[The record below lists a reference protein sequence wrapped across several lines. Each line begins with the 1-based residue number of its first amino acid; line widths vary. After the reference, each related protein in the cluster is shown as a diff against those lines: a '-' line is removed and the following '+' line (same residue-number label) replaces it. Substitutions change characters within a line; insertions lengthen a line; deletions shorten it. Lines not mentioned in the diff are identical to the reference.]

1 MTRAF
6 AVFLLDVSATLLC
19 ACDGP
24 ASMLPKSGGR
34 PYEVLVVSSD
44 KAVSHLLDS
53 VLSQDA
59 AGLPQSEPMFDVSEA
74 DSLHFNQAAKLARNI
89 VILTVNPAV
98 FTSVKIRYEKN
109 VWAKPQMVAYVNAPS
124 AAAMMKSA
132 PQIGRHLAGLF
143 IRAEMNVEISR
154 LAESHNAKAA
164 AAVDS
169 VLGCGIKIP
178 ADMKYSKKGDGFLWF
193 SDNSARGMQNICVY
207 AYPGDSLDPM
217 KALAARD
224 SVMRRA
230 IPGERQGMYMQTVH
244 GSVRYALST
253 EKGRT
258 LMTSRGLWEMYGDAM
273 GGPFVSHSVVD
284 TARRRIVVAEAFVYA
299 PEMKKRN
306 LIRQAEAALYT
317 LKVKSGE

>member
-6 AVFLLDVSATLLC
+6 AVLVLVVSAMLLC

-44 KAVSHLLDS
+44 KVVSHLLDS
-53 VLSQDA
+53 ILSQDA
-59 AGLPQSEPMFDVSEA
+59 AGLPQSEPMFDVSVT
-74 DSLHFNQAAKLARNI
+74 DNQHFSQAAKLARNM

-124 AAAMMKSA
+124 AAAIMKSI
-132 PQIGRHLAGLF
+132 PQIGRHLADLF
-143 IRAEMNVEISR
+143 TRAEMNVEISR

-164 AAVDS
+164 VAVDS

-178 ADMKYSKKGDGFLWF
+178 ADMKYCKKGDGFLWF
-193 SDNSARGMQNICVY
+193 SDNAASGMQNICVY
-207 AYPGDSLDPM
+207 AYPGDSLDQ
-217 KALAARD
+217 AAAFAARD
-224 SVMRRA
+224 SIMKRA
-230 IPGERQGMYMQTVH
+230 IPGERRGMYMQTVR
-244 GSVRYALST
+244 GSVRSAVLA

-258 LMTSRGLWEMYGDAM
+258 MMISRGLWEMHGDAM
-273 GGPFVSHSVVD
+273 GGPFVACSVVD
-284 TARRRIVVAEAFVYA
+284 TAERRIVVAEAFVYA

-306 LIRQAEAALYT
+306 LIRQAEASLYT
-317 LKVKSGE
+317 LKVKRGE